1 MRKRHNNCIFNFALK
16 SWLLSED
23 FETEEKLEISKSGL
37 KTKSFESTKY
47 VITAV
52 DMSTVR
58 SQIWQ
63 YLLCDKKHSVA
74 NCMGDDTVDALITMR
89 QFYQKPRKPTLD
101 ESHDED

>member
-1 MRKRHNNCIFNFALK
+1 M
-16 SWLLSED
+16 
-23 FETEEKLEISKSGL
+23 EEKLEISKPGP
-37 KTKSFESTKY
+37 KTKFFESTKY
-47 VITAV
+47 VFTAV

-63 YLLCDKKHSVA
+63 YLLCDKKHGVA

-89 QFYQKPRKPTLD
+89 QFYQKPKKPTLN